1 MAYEVVVETI
11 EKAETRPVY
20 YKEAG
25 IEDGQYGKY
34 KWVEKSKEWK
44 FVRMGGAVYVKAV
57 ITNIDT
63 QEESLQLYFDR
74 GNHERV
80 TFVFPRQSLNE
91 SKIVGLTAMGV
102 QVKKTHA
109 DTLIK
114 TIENQERNAERIYRH
129 EILGMDEINGRTVF
143 KGATGIGVQS
153 EYQGQARIFPK
164 GSYKEWKNVVE
175 EEVMGQ
181 IPLEFLLAVSVSGML
196 VDCLKE
202 KISIS
207 NVIVHCV
214 GESST
219 GKTTGALLAVSTGS
233 APDFLGNNFV
243 FTFQDTLNSLMRSL
257 PNSFVSVI
265 DEGSLLGNRDMTNV
279 LYSLSSGVE
288 KRRLTQSMSVQ
299 ESARFRTALILT
311 SEKSI
316 LSQCNNNSG
325 LLVRNFEFQNVEWTK
340 DAQSADRIKSVIS
353 MNYGHIVPKVAE
365 RLLQL
370 GEEKIIEMLSEE
382 VETIV
387 EHARKTEIY
396 NNLTERTAKQSAL
409 ILVAVDI
416 LSEVMGLTF
425 HKEEIRNFMEEHSLI
440 KDTEQVSLGKR
451 AMEWLLQ
458 YISKNRT
465 QFLDERVRD
474 GVGGCRGRIQKTKE
488 VLLSTGEIS
497 DLRLYIADSEFVEIL
512 REGKFSEKVTVLKEW
527 KEMGYL
533 KAQRDRY
540 ISNIKILQDISV
552 KGYIVLLPVSMKD
565 QWEEVEDI
573 TEIPFED

>member
-1 MAYEVVVETI
+1 
-11 EKAETRPVY
+11 
-20 YKEAG
+20 
-25 IEDGQYGKY
+25 
-34 KWVEKSKEWK
+34 
-44 FVRMGGAVYVKAV
+44 
-57 ITNIDT
+57 
-63 QEESLQLYFDR
+63 
-74 GNHERV
+74 
-80 TFVFPRQSLNE
+80 
-91 SKIVGLTAMGV
+91 
-102 QVKKTHA
+102 
-109 DTLIK
+109 
-114 TIENQERNAERIYRH
+114 
-129 EILGMDEINGRTVF
+129 
-143 KGATGIGVQS
+143 
-153 EYQGQARIFPK
+153 
-164 GSYKEWKNVVE
+164 
-175 EEVMGQ
+175 
-181 IPLEFLLAVSVSGML
+181 
-196 VDCLKE
+196 
-202 KISIS
+202 
-207 NVIVHCV
+207 
-214 GESST
+214 
-219 GKTTGALLAVSTGS
+219 
-233 APDFLGNNFV
+233 
-243 FTFQDTLNSLMRSL
+243 
-257 PNSFVSVI
+257 
-265 DEGSLLGNRDMTNV
+265 
-279 LYSLSSGVE
+279 
-288 KRRLTQSMSVQ
+288 
-299 ESARFRTALILT
+299 
-311 SEKSI
+311 
-316 LSQCNNNSG
+316 
-325 LLVRNFEFQNVEWTK
+325 
-340 DAQSADRIKSVIS
+340 

-512 REGKFSEKVTVLKEW
+512 RGRKIQIEKATVLKEW

-540 ISNIKILQDISV
+540 VSNIKILQDISV

>member
-1 MAYEVVVETI
+1 
-11 EKAETRPVY
+11 
-20 YKEAG
+20 
-25 IEDGQYGKY
+25 
-34 KWVEKSKEWK
+34 
-44 FVRMGGAVYVKAV
+44 
-57 ITNIDT
+57 
-63 QEESLQLYFDR
+63 
-74 GNHERV
+74 
-80 TFVFPRQSLNE
+80 
-91 SKIVGLTAMGV
+91 
-102 QVKKTHA
+102 
-109 DTLIK
+109 
-114 TIENQERNAERIYRH
+114 
-129 EILGMDEINGRTVF
+129 
-143 KGATGIGVQS
+143 
-153 EYQGQARIFPK
+153 
-164 GSYKEWKNVVE
+164 
-175 EEVMGQ
+175 
-181 IPLEFLLAVSVSGML
+181 
-196 VDCLKE
+196 
-202 KISIS
+202 
-207 NVIVHCV
+207 
-214 GESST
+214 
-219 GKTTGALLAVSTGS
+219 
-233 APDFLGNNFV
+233 
-243 FTFQDTLNSLMRSL
+243 
-257 PNSFVSVI
+257 
-265 DEGSLLGNRDMTNV
+265 
-279 LYSLSSGVE
+279 
-288 KRRLTQSMSVQ
+288 
-299 ESARFRTALILT
+299 
-311 SEKSI
+311 
-316 LSQCNNNSG
+316 
-325 LLVRNFEFQNVEWTK
+325 
-340 DAQSADRIKSVIS
+340 

-512 REGKFSEKVTVLKEW
+512 REGKFSEKATVLKEW

>member
-11 EKAETRPVY
+11 EKVETRPVY

-44 FVRMGGAVYVKAV
+44 FIRMGGAVYVKAV

-164 GSYKEWKNVVE
+164 GSYEEWEKVVE

-512 REGKFSEKVTVLKEW
+512 REGKFSEKATVLKEW

-540 ISNIKILQDISV
+540 VSNIKILQDISV

>member
-1 MAYEVVVETI
+1 
-11 EKAETRPVY
+11 
-20 YKEAG
+20 
-25 IEDGQYGKY
+25 
-34 KWVEKSKEWK
+34 
-44 FVRMGGAVYVKAV
+44 
-57 ITNIDT
+57 
-63 QEESLQLYFDR
+63 
-74 GNHERV
+74 
-80 TFVFPRQSLNE
+80 
-91 SKIVGLTAMGV
+91 
-102 QVKKTHA
+102 
-109 DTLIK
+109 
-114 TIENQERNAERIYRH
+114 
-129 EILGMDEINGRTVF
+129 
-143 KGATGIGVQS
+143 
-153 EYQGQARIFPK
+153 
-164 GSYKEWKNVVE
+164 
-175 EEVMGQ
+175 
-181 IPLEFLLAVSVSGML
+181 ML

-512 REGKFSEKVTVLKEW
+512 REGKFSEKATVLKEW

-540 ISNIKILQDISV
+540 VSNIKILQDISV

>member
-1 MAYEVVVETI
+1 
-11 EKAETRPVY
+11 
-20 YKEAG
+20 
-25 IEDGQYGKY
+25 
-34 KWVEKSKEWK
+34 
-44 FVRMGGAVYVKAV
+44 
-57 ITNIDT
+57 
-63 QEESLQLYFDR
+63 
-74 GNHERV
+74 
-80 TFVFPRQSLNE
+80 
-91 SKIVGLTAMGV
+91 
-102 QVKKTHA
+102 
-109 DTLIK
+109 
-114 TIENQERNAERIYRH
+114 
-129 EILGMDEINGRTVF
+129 
-143 KGATGIGVQS
+143 
-153 EYQGQARIFPK
+153 
-164 GSYKEWKNVVE
+164 
-175 EEVMGQ
+175 
-181 IPLEFLLAVSVSGML
+181 
-196 VDCLKE
+196 
-202 KISIS
+202 
-207 NVIVHCV
+207 
-214 GESST
+214 
-219 GKTTGALLAVSTGS
+219 
-233 APDFLGNNFV
+233 
-243 FTFQDTLNSLMRSL
+243 
-257 PNSFVSVI
+257 
-265 DEGSLLGNRDMTNV
+265 MTNV

-512 REGKFSEKVTVLKEW
+512 REGKFSEKATVLKEW

-540 ISNIKILQDISV
+540 VSNIKILQDISV